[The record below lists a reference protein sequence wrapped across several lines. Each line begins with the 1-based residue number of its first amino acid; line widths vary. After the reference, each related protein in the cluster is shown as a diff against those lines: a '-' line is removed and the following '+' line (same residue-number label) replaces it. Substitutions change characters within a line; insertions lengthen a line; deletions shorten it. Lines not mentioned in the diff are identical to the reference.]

1 MEYMT
6 LYERDKEKIQEG
18 VEIGIEK
25 DKLENAKSL
34 LDILDDEIIATNIGL
49 EIEVVQELGKN
60 RGMEL

>member
-1 MEYMT
+1 MT